1 MSQIFLVNQK
11 TYPVIK
17 LMNLETVLSVNHKH
31 TLQKVAWPLNEDFY
45 ELVPYV
51 NLKHTVQ
58 PSLTPQQNDS

>member
-11 TYPVIK
+11 TYLVTK

-45 ELVPYV
+45 ELV
-51 NLKHTVQ
+51 L
-58 PSLTPQQNDS
+58 